1 MRWKILAGKYQHNGK
16 EQTYPNIKMIW
27 WAGGGNFTH
36 HQDTNR
42 LIKHGRNRDDRRS
55 ECYWTAAAKH
65 ADIVLPITTSFER
78 NDLTMTG
85 DYSNQHIVPMKQAV
99 APQFEARND
108 FDVFA
113 DLAELL
119 KPGGKEIYTKVKM
132 KWRG

>member
-1 MRWKILAGKYQHNGK
+1 ML
-16 EQTYPNIKMIW
+16 
-27 WAGGGNFTH
+27 
-36 HQDTNR
+36 
-42 LIKHGRNRDDRRS
+42 L
-55 ECYWTAAAKH
+55 TAAAKH

-119 KPGGKEIYTKVKM
+119 KPRRKEIHTEGKDEMAWLKFFYDAASERCSCATRDYADV
-132 KWRG
+132 

>member
-1 MRWKILAGKYQHNGK
+1 
-16 EQTYPNIKMIW
+16 MIVV
-27 WAGGGNFTH
+27 
-36 HQDTNR
+36 
-42 LIKHGRNRDDRRS
+42 S

-99 APQFEARND
+99 AAQFEARND

-119 KPGGKEIYTKVKM
+119 KRRKRDLY
-132 KWRG
+132 RR

>member
-1 MRWKILAGKYQHNGK
+1 
-16 EQTYPNIKMIW
+16 MIW

-42 LIKHGRNRDDRRS
+42 LIKAWQKPEMIVVS

-85 DYSNQHIVPMKQAV
+85 DYSNQHIVPMLL
-99 APQFEARND
+99 RNLKR
-108 FDVFA
+108 VTILTCLPILRNYSN
-113 DLAELL
+113 LAE
-119 KPGGKEIYTKVKM
+119 KRSIPKVKM

>member
-1 MRWKILAGKYQHNGK
+1 
-16 EQTYPNIKMIW
+16 MIVV
-27 WAGGGNFTH
+27 
-36 HQDTNR
+36 
-42 LIKHGRNRDDRRS
+42 S

-99 APQFEARND
+99 APQFEAHND

-119 KPGGKEIYTKVKM
+119 KRRKRDLY
-132 KWRG
+132 RR